1 MADILLVEDK
11 DSLRRVLRLTLEN
24 AGYTVA
30 EAADARAALNEIANS
45 RHRLV
50 LTDLRMPNGSGLDV
64 LRSAR
69 SADADVPVI
78 VMTAFGSIDEAVQ
91 AMKDGAHDFLQKPVD
106 SNHLLLLVDRAL
118 EQARLRTE
126 NILLRE
132 EWSRRYGFPR
142 IIGESEVVKRAVAE
156 TQRVAQTEATVLLLG
171 ESGTGK
177 ELFARA
183 VHHLSPRRDQPFVAI
198 NCAAIPETLIEN
210 ELFGHERGAFTG
222 ASDRRQGKFE
232 LAGGGTVF
240 LDEIGELPLGVQG
253 KLLRA
258 IEEKMI
264 DRIGGRAPVA
274 VDVRVVAAT
283 NKDLKTAVDNG
294 QFRGDLFFRLAV
306 FPIEIPPLRERG
318 AFTGASDRRQ
328 GKFELAGGGTVF
340 LDEIGELPLGV
351 QGKLLRAIEE
361 KMIDRIG
368 GRAPVAV
375 DVRVVAATNK
385 DLKTAVDNGQFR
397 GDLFF
402 RLAVFPIE
410 IPPLR
415 DRGDDVTLLARHF
428 AAEIGREL
436 RGREAQL
443 SDEAV
448 AALKLHRWPGNV
460 RELENAIE
468 RACILSDTLKLEPA
482 DLGLGPTATDGP
494 DALQQVD
501 LSGTLSDVAH
511 RVLRIVERR
520 KIQAALVA
528 NDGNKSKTAED
539 LGVSYKTLLNKI
551 KDYTL

>member
-24 AGYTVA
+24 AGYSVT
-30 EAADARAALNEIANS
+30 EAIDARSALNEIATT

-69 SADADVPVI
+69 AADMDVPVI

-106 SNHLLLLVDRAL
+106 SNHLLLLVERAL
-118 EQARLRTE
+118 EEARLRTE
-126 NILLRE
+126 NVLLRE
-132 EWSRRYGFPR
+132 EWSRHYGFPR
-142 IIGESEVVKRAVAE
+142 IIGESETLKRAVGE
-156 TQRVAQTEATVLLLG
+156 TQRVALTEATVLLLG

-183 VHHLSPRRDQPFVAI
+183 VHHLSTRRDNPFVAI

-232 LAGGGTVF
+232 LASGGTVF

-258 IEEKMI
+258 IEEKVV

-283 NKDLKTAVDNG
+283 NKDLKAAVENG

-306 FPIEIPPLRERG
+306 FPIE
-318 AFTGASDRRQ
+318 
-328 GKFELAGGGTVF
+328 V
-340 LDEIGELPLGV
+340 
-351 QGKLLRAIEE
+351 
-361 KMIDRIG
+361 
-368 GRAPVAV
+368 
-375 DVRVVAATNK
+375 
-385 DLKTAVDNGQFR
+385 
-397 GDLFF
+397 
-402 RLAVFPIE
+402 
-410 IPPLR
+410 PPLR
-415 DRGDDVTLLARHF
+415 DRGDDIVLLAQHF
-428 AAEIGREL
+428 AGEIGREL

-443 SDEAV
+443 SPNAIDS
-448 AALKLHRWPGNV
+448 LKQHHWPGNV

-468 RACILSDTLKLEPA
+468 RACILTDTLVLEPA
-482 DLGLGPTATDGP
+482 DLGLGPTTHEAESL
-494 DALQQVD
+494 AELD

-511 RVLRIVERR
+511 RALRVVERK
-520 KIQAALVA
+520 KILRALEA
-528 NDGNKSKTAED
+528 NSGNKSKTAED

-551 KDYTL
+551 KEYAL

>member
-1 MADILLVEDK
+1 MSRRLDAYVHWFKSAPEMADILLVEDK
-11 DSLRRVLRLTLEN
+11 DSLRRVMRLTLEN
-24 AGYTVA
+24 AGYSVT
-30 EAADARAALNEIANS
+30 ESADARSALNEIATT

-64 LRSAR
+64 LRAAR
-69 SADADVPVI
+69 AADGDVPVI

-106 SNHLLLLVDRAL
+106 SNHLLLLVERAL

-142 IIGESEVVKRAVAE
+142 IIGESEVIKRAVGE

-183 VHHLSPRRDQPFVAI
+183 VHHLSPRRDKAFVAI

-222 ASDRRQGKFE
+222 ANDRRQGKFE
-232 LAGGGTVF
+232 LASGGTVF

-258 IEEKMI
+258 IEEKVV
-264 DRIGGRAPVA
+264 DRIGGRAPVP

-283 NKDLKTAVDNG
+283 NKDLKTAVDKG
-294 QFRGDLFFRLAV
+294 EFRGDLFFRLAV
-306 FPIEIPPLRERG
+306 FPL
-318 AFTGASDRRQ
+318 
-328 GKFELAGGGTVF
+328 
-340 LDEIGELPLGV
+340 
-351 QGKLLRAIEE
+351 
-361 KMIDRIG
+361 
-368 GRAPVAV
+368 
-375 DVRVVAATNK
+375 
-385 DLKTAVDNGQFR
+385 
-397 GDLFF
+397 
-402 RLAVFPIE
+402 E

-415 DRGDDVTLLARHF
+415 DRKDDIILLARHF

-436 RGREAQL
+436 RGREAEL
-443 SDEAV
+443 DPEAI
-448 AALKLHRWPGNV
+448 AAIRKHHWPGNV

-468 RACILSDTLKLEPA
+468 RACILSDSLILQPG
-482 DLGLGPTATDGP
+482 DLGFGVNNDRTDETLH
-494 DALQQVD
+494 DLD

-511 RVLRIVERR
+511 RALELVERK
-520 KIQAALVA
+520 KIAASLEA
-528 NDGNKSKTAED
+528 NAENKSRTAED
-539 LGVSYKTLLNKI
+539 LGISYKTLLNKI
-551 KDYTL
+551 KDYGL

>member
-24 AGYTVA
+24 AGYSVTEAGNTQDATA
-30 EAADARAALNEIANS
+30 EITATP
-45 RHRLV
+45 HRIV
-50 LTDLRMPNGSGLDV
+50 LTDLRMPDGSGIDV
-64 LRSAR
+64 LRASKN
-69 SADADVPVI
+69 ADAEVPVI
-78 VMTAFGSIDEAVQ
+78 VMTAYGSIDEAVQ

-106 SNHLLLLVDRAL
+106 SNHLLLLVERAL

-126 NILLRE
+126 NVLLRE

-142 IIGESEVVKRAVAE
+142 ILGESETLKRAVGE

-183 VHHLSPRRDQPFVAI
+183 VHHLSARRDQPFVAI

-232 LAGGGTVF
+232 LASGGTVF
-240 LDEIGELPLGVQG
+240 LDEIGELPLAVQG

-258 IEEKMI
+258 IEEKVI

-283 NKDLKTAVDNG
+283 NKDLRSAVDQG

-306 FPIEIPPLRERG
+306 FPIEVPPLRERG
-318 AFTGASDRRQ
+318 DDIVLLAEHFASD
-328 GKFELAGGGTVF
+328 
-340 LDEIGELPLGV
+340 
-351 QGKLLRAIEE
+351 
-361 KMIDRIG
+361 
-368 GRAPVAV
+368 
-375 DVRVVAATNK
+375 
-385 DLKTAVDNGQFR
+385 
-397 GDLFF
+397 
-402 RLAVFPIE
+402 
-410 IPPLR
+410 
-415 DRGDDVTLLARHF
+415 
-428 AAEIGREL
+428 IGREL

-443 SDEAV
+443 SDEALAV
-448 AALKLHRWPGNV
+448 LKRHRWPGNV

-468 RACILSDTLKLEPA
+468 RACILSDTMMLEPA
-482 DLGLGPTATDGP
+482 DLGLGAAAAAAESDPLAE
-494 DALQQVD
+494 LD

-511 RVLRIVERR
+511 RVLRVVERR
-520 KIQAALVA
+520 KI
-528 NDGNKSKTAED
+528 KS
-539 LGVSYKTLLNKI
+539 
-551 KDYTL
+551 

>member
-24 AGYTVA
+24 AGYTVT
-30 EAADARAALNEIANS
+30 EAADARAALNEIAND

-69 SADADVPVI
+69 AADMDVPVI

-106 SNHLLLLVDRAL
+106 SNHLLLLVERAL
-118 EQARLRTE
+118 EQARLRSE
-126 NILLRE
+126 NVLLRE

-142 IIGESEVVKRAVAE
+142 IIGESETLKRAVGE

-183 VHHLSPRRDQPFVAI
+183 VHHLSPRRDNPFVAI

-222 ASDRRQGKFE
+222 ATDRRQGKFE
-232 LAGGGTVF
+232 LASGGTVF
-240 LDEIGELPLGVQG
+240 LDEIGELPIGVQG

-258 IEEKMI
+258 IEEKVV
-264 DRIGGRAPVA
+264 DRIGGRAPVP

-283 NKDLKTAVDNG
+283 NKDLKAAVDNG
-294 QFRGDLFFRLAV
+294 EFRGDLFFRLAV
-306 FPIEIPPLRERG
+306 FPIE
-318 AFTGASDRRQ
+318 
-328 GKFELAGGGTVF
+328 V
-340 LDEIGELPLGV
+340 
-351 QGKLLRAIEE
+351 
-361 KMIDRIG
+361 
-368 GRAPVAV
+368 
-375 DVRVVAATNK
+375 
-385 DLKTAVDNGQFR
+385 
-397 GDLFF
+397 
-402 RLAVFPIE
+402 
-410 IPPLR
+410 PPLR
-415 DRGDDVTLLARHF
+415 DRGDDILLLAQHF
-428 AAEIGREL
+428 AAEIGRDL

-443 SDEAV
+443 GSKAID
-448 AALKLHRWPGNV
+448 ALKQHRWPGNV

-468 RACILSDTLKLEPA
+468 RACILSDTLILEPA
-482 DLGLGPTATDGP
+482 DLGLGPSSNEIQS
-494 DALQQVD
+494 LEQLD
-501 LSGTLSDVAH
+501 LSGTLSEVGH
-511 RVLRIVERR
+511 RALRAVERKRIVR
-520 KIQAALVA
+520 ALEA
-528 NDGNKSKTAED
+528 NAGNKSKTAED

-551 KDYTL
+551 KDYAL